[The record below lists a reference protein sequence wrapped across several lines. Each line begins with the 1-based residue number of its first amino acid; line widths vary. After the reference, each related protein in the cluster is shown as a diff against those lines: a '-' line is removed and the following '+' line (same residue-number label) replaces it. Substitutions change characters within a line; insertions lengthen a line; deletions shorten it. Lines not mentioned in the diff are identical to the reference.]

1 MFVCQGLSELFPC
14 FQLSLCGLAFGL
26 VWKYIYRVTHLYV
39 GLEYIVSR
47 EREIILEFIF
57 G

>member
-47 EREIILEFIF
+47 ERERVV
-57 G
+57 